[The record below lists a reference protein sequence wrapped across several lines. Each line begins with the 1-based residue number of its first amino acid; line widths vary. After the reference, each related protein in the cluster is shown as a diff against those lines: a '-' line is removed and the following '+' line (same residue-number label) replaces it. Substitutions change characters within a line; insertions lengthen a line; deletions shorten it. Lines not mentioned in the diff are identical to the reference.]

1 MYSNLVLAVPH
12 AVGEVSIPALAKEAT
27 VKAWVARWTD
37 WATDVLF
44 GGKTEGDSRITMV
57 KARYSRIQVDVERL
71 EGEMDRIAAFTLPD
85 KGGVAF
91 ELSDGLRNAYL
102 SEWFRY
108 RAALLQTTAQGDN
121 PLIIDCHSFPADLAP
136 EIDVCLGFNED
147 ASKPSDAVIQVVA
160 SLFMKAGYHVALN
173 QPYSNAIAPIGYCGH
188 SLMIE
193 LNKQTYWNEVA
204 CVRGIGF
211 EKIQDVLQEVYSCL
225 LGDEM

>member
-1 MYSNLVLAVPH
+1 MPH
-12 AVGEVSIPALAKEAT
+12 AVGEVSIPALVEEAT

-108 RAALLQTTAQGDN
+108 RAVLLQAAAQGDN
-121 PLIIDCHSFPADLAP
+121 PLIIDCHSFPIVESVCPPSQNKGVSFFQSFHECLFNFAD
-136 EIDVCLGFNED
+136 CLSVVFNQN
-147 ASKPSDAVIQVVA
+147 P
-160 SLFMKAGYHVALN
+160 
-173 QPYSNAIAPIGYCGH
+173 
-188 SLMIE
+188 
-193 LNKQTYWNEVA
+193 
-204 CVRGIGF
+204 
-211 EKIQDVLQEVYSCL
+211 
-225 LGDEM
+225 